1 MVVASAPAKVILFG
15 EHFVVEDKF
24 AIAAA
29 INLRAKVFADFN
41 DSNFI
46 SISSDINS
54 PNTIKIPINMIISG
68 DIHRYSPS
76 ITPLLLILHE
86 FSSKHHLLDRGI
98 DISIKSEIPMGA
110 GLGSSAAV
118 FVAFSAAI
126 LKLYNVKFN
135 LYDVIELA
143 SKGESLAHGKPS
155 GIDATISAFGGI
167 LLYRRSQ
174 GFNRL
179 NVKFNAPIILGITPE
194 HRSTADMV
202 NKVLKLKYKY
212 PSIFNLIYDAN
223 DKIVEEAINALISSD
238 INRLGELLNISHG
251 LLSSLGI
258 STLNLE
264 RLIYAARNAG
274 AYGAKV
280 TGAGGGGAI
289 IAISNESTVSS
300 ILKAINDNGG
310 KAIISYIS
318 DYGVNVDECSN

>member
-1 MVVASAPAKVILFG
+1 MVLASAPAKVIFFG
-15 EHFVVEDKF
+15 EHFVVEDKL

-41 DSNFI
+41 DSKYI
-46 SISSDINS
+46 SISSDVNS
-54 PNTIKIPINMIISG
+54 SNIIKVPINMITG
-68 DIHRYSPS
+68 GEFRGYGPLVA
-76 ITPLLLILHE
+76 PLLIILHE
-86 FSSKHHLLDRGI
+86 FSLKYHPLDRGVDI
-98 DISIKSEIPMGA
+98 DIKSEIPIGA

-118 FVAFSAAI
+118 FIAFSAAI
-126 LKLYNVKFN
+126 LKLFNVKFKLN
-135 LYDVIELA
+135 DVIELA

-155 GIDATISAFGGI
+155 GIDTTISAFGGI

-179 NVKFNAPIILGITPE
+179 NVKFSEPVILGITSE
-194 HRSTADMV
+194 YRSTADMV
-202 NKVLKLKYKY
+202 NRVLKLKYKY
-212 PSIFNLIYDAN
+212 PSIFDLIYEAN
-223 DKIVEEAINALISSD
+223 DRIVEEAVKALYSGD

-274 AYGAKV
+274 AYGAKI
-280 TGAGGGGAI
+280 TGAGGGGSI
-289 IAISNESTVSS
+289 IAISSESTASLVS
-300 ILKAINDNGG
+300 KAINDSGG

-318 DYGVNVDECSN
+318 DYGVNIDECNH

>member
-1 MVVASAPAKVILFG
+1 MVIASAPAKVILFG
-15 EHFVVEDKF
+15 EHFVVEDKL

-29 INLRAKVFADFN
+29 INLRAKVSADFN

-54 PNTIKIPINMIISG
+54 PNPIRIPTNMIISG
-68 DIHRYSPS
+68 DFHSYNSS
-76 ITPLLLILHE
+76 ITPLLMILHV

-135 LYDVIELA
+135 PYDVIELA

-155 GIDATISAFGGI
+155 GIDTTISAFGGI

-174 GFNRL
+174 GFNQL
-179 NVKFNAPIILGITPE
+179 NVKFNAPIILGITTE

-223 DKIVEEAINALISSD
+223 DKIVEEAVNALLYGD

-274 AYGAKV
+274 AYGAKI

-300 ILKAINDNGG
+300 ISKAINDNGG

-318 DYGVNVDECSN
+318 DYGVNVGECSN